1 MQAWSFVEYE
11 DKCKSDIVGSPYEF
25 DRGKKIKDFDPLFI
39 DASGY
44 TDDSVMTI
52 GFGLDLDKIDL
63 GYNLLYIKHF
73 N

>member
-1 MQAWSFVEYE
+1 M
-11 DKCKSDIVGSPYEF
+11 
-25 DRGKKIKDFDPLFI
+25 FI

-63 GYNLLYIKHF
+63 DKIDLGYNLLYIKHF